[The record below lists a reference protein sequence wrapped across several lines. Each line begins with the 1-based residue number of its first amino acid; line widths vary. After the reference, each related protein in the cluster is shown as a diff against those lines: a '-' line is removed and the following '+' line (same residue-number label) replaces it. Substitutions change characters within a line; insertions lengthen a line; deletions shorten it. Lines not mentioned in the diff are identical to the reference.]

1 MDTTVT
7 SGGVQTV
14 FANGTALDTI
24 VSFGGTLNVSTG
36 GTLNV
41 TSGGTS
47 TPITTVASAG
57 GLNVFSGAYAQN
69 IIASNG
75 AHLGIAVAPNTYA
88 QGAYNSSAFVMSS
101 ASISNY
107 TIHSGCKLDVLS
119 GGMANNTTVNS
130 SGGMNVLSGGTATV
144 INAASG
150 ALLGLAV
157 APNTYASGSY
167 GGIQFEVSANS
178 ITSYTVQSGCSLDVL
193 TGGVASDTTVLFGGM
208 LRFAGG
214 TAQGLTTISSGGKMS
229 VALPTTIGNG
239 MNVSATTGAIVDFDI
254 SNLSPANTALINN
267 LSLIQGAPDYSI
279 TVSGTNAYGLYT
291 LANGAPLNYSGSM
304 ELYRESDSLG
314 TLSVGGTISRD
325 YKKYLLKETGNTLS
339 LNIAERRIRS
349 DINQNRKSDVI
360 FYESSGEHR
369 LGYWL
374 DGTNTWLGQ
383 SPLSS
388 GWDVLGGY
396 DMNSDGYADLVA
408 TMKGTSFVEIR
419 YFGSGTVSPG
429 ASNYTSIGSR
439 SQASLTEWNVKVGN
453 LTGNTGKNS
462 IVWHNTSSG
471 VLDVWKDGTTSSTQL
486 GSYATSSGWAMQGC
500 GDFNG
505 DGKDSV
511 LMSQNGFFYSV
522 ELDGTQTS
530 LGSLAW
536 SASDGWEVRAIG
548 DFSGDGKDDIMLF
561 MAQNNDAAGCIVL
574 LPDGDAVNY
583 QTVGQLNAYIGNA
596 PDWSIVGCGDYN
608 GDGKDDLLVKQ
619 SSTTILGYYSEGIQD
634 TSHWVNM
641 GNGVNGW
648 EIIA

>member
-1 MDTTVT
+1 MILTGPMTI
-7 SGGVQTV
+7 
-14 FANGTALDTI
+14 ANGA
-24 VSFGGTLNVSTG
+24 
-36 GTLNV
+36 
-41 TSGGTS
+41 
-47 TPITTVASAG
+47 
-57 GLNVFSGAYAQN
+57 
-69 IIASNG
+69 
-75 AHLGIAVAPNTYA
+75 
-88 QGAYNSSAFVMSS
+88 
-101 ASISNY
+101 
-107 TIHSGCKLDVLS
+107 
-119 GGMANNTTVNS
+119 
-130 SGGMNVLSGGTATV
+130 
-144 INAASG
+144 
-150 ALLGLAV
+150 
-157 APNTYASGSY
+157 
-167 GGIQFEVSANS
+167 
-178 ITSYTVQSGCSLDVL
+178 
-193 TGGVASDTTVLFGGM
+193 
-208 LRFAGG
+208 
-214 TAQGLTTISSGGKMS
+214 
-229 VALPTTIGNG
+229 
-239 MNVSATTGAIVDFDI
+239 NVSASSGAVVDFYLA
-254 SNLSPANTALINN
+254 NLAPSNTALVNN
-267 LSLIQGAPDYSI
+267 LSLIQGAPDYTI

-291 LANGAPLNYSGSM
+291 LANGAPAYYSGSM
-304 ELYRESDSLG
+304 ELYRGSDSLG

-325 YKKYLLKETGNTLS
+325 YKKYLLKETGSTLS

-486 GSYATSSGWAMQGC
+486 GSYATSSGWAMRGC

-511 LMSQNGFFYSV
+511 LMTLNGSDFRAVDLTGSTGV
-522 ELDGTQTS
+522 ETMLGTAT
-530 LGSLAW
+530 W
-536 SASDGWEVRAIG
+536 TGWDVRAIG
-548 DFSGDGKDDIMLF
+548 DFSGDGKDDIILF
-561 MAQNNDAAGCIVL
+561 YQESGSMVKLI
-574 LPDGDAVNY
+574 DGSATNY
-583 QTVGQLNAYIGNA
+583 ESIGQLSAYDENHN

-648 EIIA
+648 NIIA